1 MPAPT
6 HEQLKALIQQETD
19 MFDALVE
26 ASNDAYIVHRAWRE
40 LVIENAKLRGEIDA
54 WKRLADGFSDATRPA
69 GTGPLGSHMVLY

>member
-6 HEQLKALIQQETD
+6 HDQLKALIQQETD

-40 LVIENAKLRGEIDA
+40 LVLENEKLRKE
-54 WKRLADGFSDATRPA
+54 LAALDGPIIGFTKSF
-69 GTGPLGSHMVLY
+69 

>member
-6 HEQLKALIQQETD
+6 HDQLKALIQQETD

-40 LVIENAKLRGEIDA
+40 LVIENH
-54 WKRLADGFSDATRPA
+54 RLKEQLKEKSNG
-69 GTGPLGSHMVLY
+69 